1 MAINLTSPVTGASQT
16 GLTSPTY
23 TLTSD
28 NAPPGDPGEQSAVT
42 ALGGTQTGVTTH
54 TISSP
59 FTINFTRPANPKI
72 IGAPNPVTG
81 QISNIPNN
89 RTRIITRK
97 GVTPAANQQP
107 RVMVIRTE
115 IDCPAGA
122 DTYDAAN
129 VRAGMSLHFGA
140 IAQQSDGIGDTVVT
154 ALL

>member
-1 MAINLTSPVTGASQT
+1 MINLTSPVTGASQT

-23 TLTSD
+23 TLVGD

-42 ALGGTQTGVTTH
+42 VLGGTQTGVTTH

-59 FTINFTRPANPKI
+59 FTINFTRPANPRI

-81 QISNIPNN
+81 QISNVPNN
-89 RTRIITRK
+89 VTRVITRK

-107 RVMVIRTE
+107 RTMIIRTE
-115 IDCPAGA
+115 ISCPAGA

-129 VRAGMSLHFGA
+129 VRAALSLHIGA
-140 IAQQSDGIGDTVVT
+140 LSQQSAGLGDTVVT